1 MERDGV
7 VRRYLQEHVRVR
19 LGRVSVEDSDLASLG
34 KDWWARPP
42 LELRIAKGKGERLLG
57 E

>member
-7 VRRYLQEHVRVR
+7 VRRHLQEHVRVR
-19 LGRVSVEDSDLASLG
+19 LGRVSVEDGDLASLG
-34 KDWWARPP
+34 KDWWARTP